1 MSESRRHTLT
11 RHITTLG
18 LATALSLTTV
28 ACTSEKDRL
37 EAIAG
42 AAATGRAAQAAALR
56 SAFFARE
63 ITANGAI
70 DLAYAR
76 VDRSSPGAPS
86 TPPTPADI
94 AFAGAVLDF
103 LDQAE
108 PDIDK
113 KVINDFFWIR
123 VGTLAGN
130 AAAAARTAGDLPAAR
145 ALVLAGPKRWQN
157 DAYWRQ
163 CPAHDALASI
173 ILFESGEGD
182 EALNR
187 LRDRP
192 DLAED
197 VQAAK
202 NMIEK
207 ELKKRPRK

>member
-1 MSESRRHTLT
+1 MSDRHPL
-11 RHITTLG
+11 RLPLLSLLLALALG
-18 LATALSLTTV
+18 LS

-37 EAIAG
+37 EAIAKS
-42 AAATGRAAQAAALR
+42 ATSRSATAIALR
-56 SAFFARE
+56 TAFYTHD

-76 VDRSSPGAPS
+76 VDRSSPNAAPGAPS
-86 TPPTPADI
+86 ASDI

-130 AAAAARTAGDLPAAR
+130 AAAAARKSGDLPTAR
-145 ALVLAGPKRWQN
+145 ALVLAGPKHWQTDN
-157 DAYWRQ
+157 YWRQ
-163 CPAHDALASI
+163 CPAHDALASML
-173 ILFESGEGD
+173 LFESGEGP

-192 DLAED
+192 ELPEE
-197 VQAAK
+197 VQTVK
-202 NMIEK
+202 DTIEK
-207 ELKKRPRK
+207 EMKKRPRK

>member
-1 MSESRRHTLT
+1 MSESRRHTLI
-11 RHITTLG
+11 RHAAVGLTLACSLG
-18 LATALSLTTV
+18 LA
-28 ACTSEKDRL
+28 ACSSEKNRL
-37 EAIAG
+37 EAIA
-42 AAATGRAAQAAALR
+42 AAASTGRAAQAAALR
-56 SAFFARE
+56 SAFFAQD

-76 VDRSSPGAPS
+76 VDRGGPNSPS

-103 LDQAE
+103 IDQAE

-113 KVINDFFWIR
+113 KVLNDFFWIR

-130 AAAAARTAGDLPAAR
+130 AAAAARAAGDLPAAR
-145 ALVLAGPKRWQN
+145 SLVLAGPKRWQN

-163 CPAHDALASI
+163 CPAHDALASM

-192 DLAED
+192 DLADD

-202 NMIEK
+202 ATIEK
-207 ELKKRPRK
+207 ELRKRPRK